1 MKGQHREEIKKII
14 NDVEEAVPL
23 KPGRI
28 STVNLEDVDFKKYRY
43 LTILV
48 GYTELVAR
56 SQKVEKAA
64 DICLQIMQ
72 NFKIRVMERTET

>member
-48 GYTELVAR
+48 GYTELVVR

-72 NFKIRVMERTET
+72 NFKIRVMDSTET